1 MPSQGLKRPFSL
13 KRRQEGGRAG
23 PACAHRRRSRD
34 RRREGPPRLPGKLTA
49 ITVALQGGSM
59 AAAGRCDAYADA
71 CTVAELC
78 VREQTN
84 RTREASD
91 SVLSLT
97 EAGAGERKDLIYHP
111 STPPHR
117 AHHHRFWQSF
127 RQLQPHAMQC
137 SSRERRQCLQIF
149 FFVLHPHSSTAWCVA
164 RAMAALVLRRNTG
177 RRKHMHEEEVERAC
191 FFT

>member
-1 MPSQGLKRPFSL
+1 VLIAAA
-13 KRRQEGGRAG
+13 AG
-23 PACAHRRRSRD
+23 
-34 RRREGPPRLPGKLTA
+34 RREGPPRLPGKLTA

-84 RTREASD
+84 RTREAS
-91 SVLSLT
+91 VLSLT
-97 EAGAGERKDLIYHP
+97 EAGAGAAQGPDP

-127 RQLQPHAMQC
+127 RQLQPHAMRC
-137 SSRERRQCLQIF
+137 SSRERRQCLQIL
-149 FFVLHPHSSTAWCVA
+149 FFVLHPHTVA
-164 RAMAALVLRRNTG
+164 DAG
-177 RRKHMHEEEVERAC
+177 RKFRGAKKKPHGSYDFLIRQVHRPHGISHIVATSEI
-191 FFT
+191 

>member
-23 PACAHRRRSRD
+23 RASVRAHRRRSRD
-34 RRREGPPRLPGKLTA
+34 RRREGPPHLPGKLTA

-84 RTREASD
+84 RTPGGQA

-97 EAGAGERKDLIYHP
+97 EAGAAQGPHP

-127 RQLQPHAMQC
+127 RQLQLHAMQC
-137 SSRERRQCLQIF
+137 SSRERRQCLHF

-164 RAMAALVLRRNTG
+164 HAMEALRRNTG
-177 RRKHMHEEEVERAC
+177 RRKHMHEEEVEERAC